1 MPSSGLSTTLTTT
14 TGISL
19 VAGSRFRRVRT
30 SQPSRSGRRMSSVMA
45 AGLRSIAFEMA
56 SPPLRA
62 TSVPKPARP
71 TSRVNL
77 LELVEDALLVL
88 FVNADAGVGERNLDR
103 VRKATRLDRDH
114 AALGSELDGVGRE
127 VEQHLLHLAG
137 VCGDLSRGAIDDLEL
152 NLLLRG

>member
-1 MPSSGLSTTLTTT
+1 MRLDGQGDRERAALPRFALEPDVPAVEPCEAARQCQAQ
-14 TGISL
+14 TG
-19 VAGSRFRRVRT
+19 
-30 SQPSRSGRRMSSVMA
+30 
-45 AGLRSIAFEMA
+45 
-56 SPPLRA
+56 
-62 TSVPKPARP
+62 ARLGAP
-71 TSRVNL
+71 DSRVNL

-137 VCGDLSRGAIDDLEL
+137 VCGDLSRGSIDDLEL